1 MPCLTQYLYPNVN
14 STSNLIGFD
23 VNNDGI
29 LNASLTPLGLSLGQT
44 TARYNL
50 DVTGNA
56 IVQNELSIGGSLF
69 SSSSNLNISGTMAFS
84 VNRISTNTIVNH
96 SMNLVDSSG
105 SNLILTLP
113 YAGNVDG
120 RIVTLKKICSF
131 NDVYAISKDGY
142 IDDSTAL
149 ILPTGTL
156 ASVDIIAAANN
167 WNILASSFGA
177 ETHLSDNLIAWYKLD
192 ESIGS
197 GTFAEDSSQHNQHG
211 AHNSSDMTGGNGII
225 NLGANYTGSK
235 ITAISGER
243 VNYSGSS
250 FTMMCWIKP
259 ISINTTM
266 TLISKSNDYT
276 LYIRNTNVPNCI
288 FPDLTDGNI
297 NSTSGDTITLNEWNH
312 VAASYD
318 GSSVRTYLNGNIQQ
332 TKSAYGSIIA
342 NSEYN
347 LNLSKGGGGLTG
359 EMDDVR
365 LYDKA
370 LSQKDMAII
379 YASRRY

>member
-1 MPCLTQYLYPNVN
+1 
-14 STSNLIGFD
+14 
-23 VNNDGI
+23 
-29 LNASLTPLGLSLGQT
+29 
-44 TARYNL
+44 
-50 DVTGNA
+50 
-56 IVQNELSIGGSLF
+56 
-69 SSSSNLNISGTMAFS
+69 
-84 VNRISTNTIVNH
+84 
-96 SMNLVDSSG
+96 
-105 SNLILTLP
+105 
-113 YAGNVDG
+113 
-120 RIVTLKKICSF
+120 
-131 NDVYAISKDGY
+131 
-142 IDDSTAL
+142 
-149 ILPTGTL
+149 
-156 ASVDIIAAANN
+156 
-167 WNILASSFGA
+167 
-177 ETHLSDNLIAWYKLD
+177 
-192 ESIGS
+192 
-197 GTFAEDSSQHNQHG
+197 
-211 AHNSSDMTGGNGII
+211 MTGGNGII